1 MRTTYEIIE
10 LAQDG
15 GLPEYD
21 ELLYALLAV
30 NANATMDRNK
40 LYEHML
46 AEQPKEL
53 FFRKLLAENSYNAT
67 RTMLNKSPKEWL
79 GDEFDPRN
87 QDYQKRRKTHRKIA
101 EKFLREG
108 TSNE

>member
-30 NANATMDRNK
+30 NANAIMDKQK
-40 LYEHML
+40 LFEHLL
-46 AEQPKEL
+46 AEQPKAL
-53 FFRKLLAENSYNAT
+53 VFRKLLAENSHNAV
-67 RTMLNKSPKEWL
+67 RSMLNKSPKDWL
-79 GDEFDPRN
+79 GEEYDPRN
-87 QDYQKRRKTHRKIA
+87 PDYQKRRKLHRKIA
-101 EKFLREG
+101 EKFL
-108 TSNE
+108 